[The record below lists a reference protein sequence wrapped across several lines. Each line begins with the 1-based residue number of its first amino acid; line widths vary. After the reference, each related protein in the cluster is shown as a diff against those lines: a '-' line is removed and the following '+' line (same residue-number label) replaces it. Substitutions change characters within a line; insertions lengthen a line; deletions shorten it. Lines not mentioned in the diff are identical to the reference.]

1 MEITK
6 YNETT
11 VLNSGVFV
19 DVPGRVYREIE
30 GVSKTTLHTI
40 NKSPAH
46 LKLPREKGDIR
57 KIELINALKCALFT
71 PVKFK
76 EEFMLLPECKDRR
89 SAEYKSAVRTLGT
102 DKVLVGQE
110 VESILKSVDSITAN
124 DATQIITEHNGVTD
138 AVITAID
145 PVTSQRCF
153 CRVDLLADGVAY
165 IIKRVNSA
173 TTEEFSNMIARGRYH
188 VDAAFISDV
197 IRWATGEMIKVKF
210 VAVEDRPPY
219 SSALFSLD
227 DGTVALGRD
236 GVNVDGLRGYRQNLD
251 LYAECIINDTWNGY
265 ENSGVEQVVSLPNYL
280 LNKFENELEDDIL

>member
-1 MEITK
+1 MKITE

-11 VLNSGVFV
+11 VIDSGVYV
-19 DVPGRVYREIE
+19 GVPDKFYREIN

-46 LKLPREKGDIR
+46 LKLPRERGDMR
-57 KIELINALKCALFT
+57 KIELINALKCALFA
-71 PVKFK
+71 PLVFS

-89 SAEYKSAVRTLGT
+89 SAEYKSAVRTFGT

-110 VESILKSVDSITAN
+110 VESIIKSIESISAN
-124 DATQIITEHNGVTD
+124 KALSEIEIEGAAID

-145 PVTSQRCF
+145 PITNQRCF
-153 CRVDLLADGVAY
+153 CRVDFLTDHTAY

-173 TTEEFSNMIARGRYH
+173 TADEFSNMIARGRYH
-188 VDAAFISDV
+188 VDAAFIGDV
-197 IRWATGEMIKVKF
+197 IEWATSEKVKVKF
-210 VAVEDRPPY
+210 VVVEDKPPY

-227 DGTVALGRD
+227 DGTIALGRD

-251 LYAECIINDTWNGY
+251 LYAECVINDTWNGY
-265 ENSGVEQVVSLPNYL
+265 ENSDVEQVVSLPSYV
-280 LNKFENELEDDIL
+280 LNKFENEIEDDIL